1 MDPEEERAVVRRAYA
16 RQVIAAIGM
25 NVPTLEAALAEV
37 RREDF
42 LGPGPWPILQMSG
55 EYVLTQSDDP
65 TALYGDTLIGLI
77 PELGLNNGQASF
89 LSFLIAHALPRPGD
103 HAVHVGA
110 GVGYYSAV
118 MATMVGPTGRV
129 TAIEYEP
136 ALAERA
142 AENFADWP
150 NVRVVSGDGA
160 SADFGPADVIFVNAG
175 ATRPVDIWL
184 DRLRDGG
191 RLILPL
197 TIPLH
202 GSAGTTPSGGNGAVF
217 RILRRGEDFDARFIS
232 PISIYPCTGARD
244 DASEAALIAAFNK
257 GGWRDVT
264 RLRRQ
269 DRVAESQCW
278 LSAPTWSLTYS

>member
-1 MDPEEERAVVRRAYA
+1 MDCEEERAIVRRAYA

-25 NVPTLEAALAEV
+25 NVPTLEAALAQV

-55 EYVLTQSDDP
+55 DYVLTQSDDP

-77 PELGLNNGQASF
+77 PEQGLNNGQASF

-103 HAVHVGA
+103 HVVHIGA

-136 ALAERA
+136 ALAARA
-142 AENFADWP
+142 AENFADWA
-150 NVRVVSGDGA
+150 NVRVVAGDGA

-197 TIPLH
+197 TIPLQ

-217 RILRRGEDFDARFIS
+217 RIVRRGEAFDARFIS
-232 PISIYPCTGARD
+232 AISIYPCTGARD
-244 DASEAALIAAFNK
+244 EESEAALIAAFNK
-257 GGWRDVT
+257 GGWREVT

-269 DRVAESQCW
+269 DRIADSECW
-278 LSAPTWSLTYS
+278 LSAPTWSLAYR

>member
-1 MDPEEERAVVRRAYA
+1 MDREEERAIVRRAYA

-25 NVPTLEAALAEV
+25 KVPTLEAALAEV

-55 EYVLTQSDDP
+55 DYVLTQSDDP

-89 LSFLIAHALPRPGD
+89 LSFLIAHALPGPGD
-103 HAVHVGA
+103 HAVHIGA

-136 ALAERA
+136 ALAARA

-160 SADFGPADVIFVNAG
+160 SAEFVPADVIFVNAG
-175 ATRPVDIWL
+175 ATRPVDIRL

-197 TIPLH
+197 TVPLQ
-202 GSAGTTPSGGNGAVF
+202 GSAGTTPTGGNGAVF
-217 RILRRGEDFDARFIS
+217 RIQRRGEEFDARYIS

-244 DASEAALIAAFNK
+244 DASEAALIAAFGK
-257 GGWRDVT
+257 GGWREVT
-264 RLRRQ
+264 RLCRQ
-269 DRVAESQCW
+269 DRISDAECW
-278 LSAPTWSLTYS
+278 LSASTWSLAYR